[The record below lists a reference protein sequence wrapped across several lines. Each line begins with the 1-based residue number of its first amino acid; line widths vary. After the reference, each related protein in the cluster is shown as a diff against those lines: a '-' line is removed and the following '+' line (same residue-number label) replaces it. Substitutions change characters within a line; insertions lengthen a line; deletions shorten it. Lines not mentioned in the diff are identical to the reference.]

1 MIEAK
6 GLKKE
11 FIRPVKASGN
21 KDSDADGK
29 KNDGLRLG
37 KKTKESFLAV
47 NNISFNAKEGE
58 ILGILGPNG
67 AGKTTLLRMLG
78 NLMTPTEGEVNI
90 FDHEGNLITDPVQKK
105 MKTGYLS
112 NNTALYGRLS
122 PREMF
127 LLFGELYGISKEDC
141 ENRAKEI
148 FEILE
153 MEKFC
158 DQRIE
163 KLSTGQRQR
172 ASISRC
178 LIHNPEIYIFDEPTL
193 GLDILSSETIINFMK
208 QEKERGKTVLYST
221 HYMEE
226 AQYLCD
232 KILMIYE
239 GRKVAYGTPEFLME
253 LTETNNLRD
262 TFKALIKD
270 LTAYEETENE
280 KLNPERTVSVNSD
293 NREKS
298 NAEASEIELQS
309 QKNTENTAE
318 EGKS

>member
-1 MIEAK
+1 MIEASH
-6 GLKKE
+6 LKKE
-11 FIRPVKASGN
+11 FIRPVKANAG
-21 KDSDADGK
+21 DGENAK
-29 KNDGLRLG
+29 KRLLMG
-37 KKTKESFLAV
+37 KQTKESFLAV
-47 NNISFNAKEGE
+47 NNLSFKATEGE

-78 NLMTPTEGEVNI
+78 NLMTPTEGEVKVY
-90 FDHEGNLITDPVQKK
+90 DKDGNLVTDSVQKK
-105 MKTGYLS
+105 MKIGYLS

-122 PREMF
+122 AREMF

-141 ENRAKEI
+141 EMRAEEV
-148 FEILE
+148 FALLE

-208 QEKERGKTVLYST
+208 KEKERGKTVLYST

-232 KILMIYE
+232 RILMIYE
-239 GRKVAYGTPEFLME
+239 GRKVAFGTPKQLMAI
-253 LTETNNLRD
+253 TETDNLRD

-270 LTAYEETENE
+270 LTTYEETEE
-280 KLNPERTVSVNSD
+280 LLSPERVVLTQESNMENETDTDESVSGLNKADETDVNM
-293 NREKS
+293 N
-298 NAEASEIELQS
+298 
-309 QKNTENTAE
+309 NTE
-318 EGKS
+318 EGDKA

>member
-1 MIEAK
+1 
-6 GLKKE
+6 
-11 FIRPVKASGN
+11 
-21 KDSDADGK
+21 
-29 KNDGLRLG
+29 
-37 KKTKESFLAV
+37 
-47 NNISFNAKEGE
+47 
-58 ILGILGPNG
+58 
-67 AGKTTLLRMLG
+67 
-78 NLMTPTEGEVNI
+78 
-90 FDHEGNLITDPVQKK
+90 
-105 MKTGYLS
+105 
-112 NNTALYGRLS
+112 
-122 PREMF
+122 
-127 LLFGELYGISKEDC
+127 
-141 ENRAKEI
+141 
-148 FEILE
+148 

-232 KILMIYE
+232 RILMIYE
-239 GRKVAYGTPEFLME
+239 GRKVAFGTPEFLME

-270 LTAYEETENE
+270 LTAYEETEDE

-318 EGKS
+318 GGQS